1 MIETRPQKSRER
13 ALLIGLEKQ
22 GVSKW
27 DLHDSLDELRE
38 LANSAGAEVVDTVTQ
53 KLQKPTAPYYI
64 GRGKAES
71 IKESCQDQQVTSV
84 IFNDELSPAQGRNL
98 ENLFARKVLDR
109 TQLILDIFA
118 QRARSREGR
127 LQIEL
132 AQLQYLLPRLTRMW
146 HHLSRQTGGIGTRG
160 PGETQLE
167 VDRRRVQERIARLE
181 RELESVRK
189 TRAIQRQGRKRH
201 QWPVAAVVGYTNAG
215 KSTLLNLLTGADV
228 VAEDKLFA
236 TLDPT
241 TRSFVLPNK
250 QRVLLTDTVGFLRKL
265 PHTLIESFK
274 ATLEEV
280 SEADLLIHI
289 ADLSHP
295 RVDEQMEAVDRVIK
309 ELDAYGKQ
317 TLIVFNKID
326 NLANREVVDSYLK
339 RFPGSVAI
347 SARTGEGVNKLVQ
360 ALEGALSSW
369 RLRSRFRIPANE
381 SALIAEIHRVGH
393 VLELRYE
400 GNDALIVAHV
410 PPDLAQKLERY
421 AERRAQAI
429 LAATILRAASL
440 RTLDSRLRAICDQ
453 PSRLFGVAAKFR
465 GSPIIN
471 LILTGRG
478 IFRFGGRASKVPIRP
493 QGTTGTFVSA
503 TSIPSPCLKGI
514 IEPVRVRPPSGKMM
528 KIAFSSCNL
537 RRNSARACGPQFFR
551 HIGKALSMI
560 AENTLTAVV

>member
-1 MIETRPQKSRER
+1 
-13 ALLIGLEKQ
+13 
-22 GVSKW
+22 
-27 DLHDSLDELRE
+27 
-38 LANSAGAEVVDTVTQ
+38 
-53 KLQKPTAPYYI
+53 
-64 GRGKAES
+64 
-71 IKESCQDQQVTSV
+71 
-84 IFNDELSPAQGRNL
+84 
-98 ENLFARKVLDR
+98 
-109 TQLILDIFA
+109 
-118 QRARSREGR
+118 
-127 LQIEL
+127 
-132 AQLQYLLPRLTRMW
+132 MW

-181 RELESVRK
+181 RELEAVRK
-189 TRAIQRQGRKRH
+189 TRAIQREGRKRH

-215 KSTLLNLLTGADV
+215 KSTLLNLLTGADL

-280 SEADLLIHI
+280 HEADLLIHI
-289 ADLSHP
+289 ADLAHP
-295 RVDEQMEAVDRVIK
+295 RVDEQMKAVDGVIK

-317 TLIVFNKID
+317 TLLVFNKID
-326 NLANREVVDSYLK
+326 NLPPPSPGYGVASNREVVDSYLK

-347 SARTGEGVNKLVQ
+347 SARTGEGVSSLVQ
-360 ALEGALSSW
+360 ALEHALASW

-421 AERRAQAI
+421 A
-429 LAATILRAASL
+429 AA
-440 RTLDSRLRAICDQ
+440 
-453 PSRLFGVAAKFR
+453 
-465 GSPIIN
+465 
-471 LILTGRG
+471 
-478 IFRFGGRASKVPIRP
+478 
-493 QGTTGTFVSA
+493 
-503 TSIPSPCLKGI
+503 
-514 IEPVRVRPPSGKMM
+514 
-528 KIAFSSCNL
+528 
-537 RRNSARACGPQFFR
+537 
-551 HIGKALSMI
+551 
-560 AENTLTAVV
+560 

>member
-13 ALLIGLEKQ
+13 ALLIGLEQQ

-38 LANSAGAEVVDTVTQ
+38 LANSAGAEVVETVTQ

-71 IKESCQDQQVTSV
+71 IKESCQDQHVTSV
-84 IFNDELSPAQGRNL
+84 IFDDELSPAQGRNL
-98 ENLFARKVLDR
+98 ENLLARKVIDR

-228 VAEDKLFA
+228 LAENKLFA

-241 TRSFVLPNK
+241 TRSLVLPNK

-280 SEADLLIHI
+280 NEADLLIHI

-326 NLANREVVDSYLK
+326 NLPHREVIDSYLN
-339 RFPGSVAI
+339 RFAGSVAI
-347 SARTGEGVNKLVQ
+347 SARTGEGVNKLVE

-393 VLELRYE
+393 VLELRY
-400 GNDALIVAHV
+400 DANEAVIVAHV

-421 AERRAQAI
+421 A
-429 LAATILRAASL
+429 
-440 RTLDSRLRAICDQ
+440 
-453 PSRLFGVAAKFR
+453 
-465 GSPIIN
+465 
-471 LILTGRG
+471 
-478 IFRFGGRASKVPIRP
+478 
-493 QGTTGTFVSA
+493 
-503 TSIPSPCLKGI
+503 
-514 IEPVRVRPPSGKMM
+514 
-528 KIAFSSCNL
+528 
-537 RRNSARACGPQFFR
+537 AR
-551 HIGKALSMI
+551 
-560 AENTLTAVV
+560 

>member
-1 MIETRPQKSRER
+1 MIETRPKNTHER
-13 ALLIGLEKQ
+13 AILIGLEKQ

-27 DLHDSLDELRE
+27 DLRDSMEELRE

-53 KLQKPTAPYYI
+53 KLPKPTAPYYI
-64 GRGKAES
+64 GRGKAEL
-71 IKESCQDQQVTSV
+71 IKESMAGREVTSV
-84 IFNDELSPAQGRNL
+84 IFDDELSPAQGRNL
-98 ENLFARKVLDR
+98 ENLLARKVLDR

-189 TRAIQRQGRKRH
+189 TRSVQRQGRKRH

-215 KSTLLNLLTGADV
+215 KSTLLNLLTGADL
-228 VAEDKLFA
+228 VAEDRLFA

-241 TRSFVLPNK
+241 TRSFVLPNN

-280 SEADLLIHI
+280 HEADLLIHI
-289 ADLSHP
+289 VDLSHP
-295 RVDEQMEAVDRVIK
+295 RVDEQMEAVDNVIK

-317 TLIVFNKID
+317 TVIVFNKID
-326 NLANREVVDSYLK
+326 RLENGELADAYMQ

-347 SARTGEGVNKLVQ
+347 SACTGARVGELVQ
-360 ALEGALSSW
+360 ALQDALAQW
-369 RLRSRFRIPANE
+369 RLRSRFRIPASE
-381 SALIAEIHRVGH
+381 SALVAEIHRVGH
-393 VLELRYE
+393 VLELCYE
-400 GNDALIVAHV
+400 DDHVLIVAHV
-410 PPDLAQKLERY
+410 PPHLEAKLARY
-421 AERRAQAI
+421 SQ
-429 LAATILRAASL
+429 
-440 RTLDSRLRAICDQ
+440 
-453 PSRLFGVAAKFR
+453 
-465 GSPIIN
+465 
-471 LILTGRG
+471 
-478 IFRFGGRASKVPIRP
+478 
-493 QGTTGTFVSA
+493 
-503 TSIPSPCLKGI
+503 
-514 IEPVRVRPPSGKMM
+514 
-528 KIAFSSCNL
+528 
-537 RRNSARACGPQFFR
+537 
-551 HIGKALSMI
+551 
-560 AENTLTAVV
+560 

>member
-1 MIETRPQKSRER
+1 MHWENPTSDPPLRQASVDLVSPSNYLSTAEFDTVFTSRSSPRDHANISWRRGMIEIKPKRQPER
-13 ALLIGLEKQ
+13 ALLIGLEQ
-22 GVSKW
+22 DGISKW
-27 DLHDSLDELRE
+27 DLRDSMEELRE
-38 LANSAGAEVVDTVTQ
+38 LASSAGAEVVDTVTQ
-53 KLQKPTAPYYI
+53 KLPKPTAPFYI
-64 GRGKAES
+64 GKGKAEEIRDS
-71 IKESCQDQQVTSV
+71 VQNHRITSV

-98 ENLFARKVLDR
+98 ENLLSRKVLDR

-181 RELESVRK
+181 RELEAVRK
-189 TRAIQRQGRKRH
+189 TRAIQREGRKRH

-228 VAEDKLFA
+228 VAENKLFA

-250 QRVLLTDTVGFLRKL
+250 QRVLLTDTVGFLLKR

-289 ADLSHP
+289 VDLSHS
-295 RVDEQMEAVDRVIK
+295 RVDEQMAAVDAVIK
-309 ELDAYGKQ
+309 ELDHLSKQ
-317 TLIVFNKID
+317 NMIVVNNVD
-326 NLANREVVDSYLK
+326 NLHNRELADSYLK

-347 SARTGEGVNKLVQ
+347 SARTGEGVNKLVH
-360 ALEGALSSW
+360 ALEDALSSW
-369 RLRSRFRIPANE
+369 RLRSRFRIPSDE

-400 GNDALIVAHV
+400 GSDAMIVAHV
-410 PPDLAQKLERY
+410 PPHLEQKLAGY
-421 AERRAQAI
+421 A
-429 LAATILRAASL
+429 
-440 RTLDSRLRAICDQ
+440 
-453 PSRLFGVAAKFR
+453 
-465 GSPIIN
+465 
-471 LILTGRG
+471 
-478 IFRFGGRASKVPIRP
+478 
-493 QGTTGTFVSA
+493 
-503 TSIPSPCLKGI
+503 
-514 IEPVRVRPPSGKMM
+514 
-528 KIAFSSCNL
+528 
-537 RRNSARACGPQFFR
+537 ARD
-551 HIGKALSMI
+551 
-560 AENTLTAVV
+560 

>member
-1 MIETRPQKSRER
+1 MIETRPKKTHER
-13 ALLIGLEKQ
+13 ALLIGLERE

-27 DLHDSLDELRE
+27 DLRDSLEELAE

-53 KLQKPTAPYYI
+53 KLQRPTAPYYI
-64 GRGKAES
+64 GRGKAEA
-71 IKESCQDQQVTSV
+71 IKDSLQARQVTSV

-98 ENLFARKVLDR
+98 ENLLARKVLDR

-189 TRAIQRQGRKRH
+189 TRAVQRQGRKRH

-228 VAEDKLFA
+228 VAADKLFA

-241 TRSFVLPNK
+241 TRSFSLPNN

-289 ADLSHP
+289 VDLSHP
-295 RVDEQMEAVDRVIK
+295 RVDEQMQAVDAVIK
-309 ELDAYGKQ
+309 ELDAFGKQ

-326 NLANREVVDSYLK
+326 NLKDRELAETYVK

-347 SARTGEGVNKLVQ
+347 SARTGENVSMLVQ
-360 ALEGALSSW
+360 ALQDALSSW
-369 RLRSRFRIPANE
+369 RLRSRFRIPASE

-393 VLELRYE
+393 VLELHYE
-400 GNDALIVAHV
+400 GGDTLIVAHV
-410 PPDLAQKLERY
+410 PPELAQKLER
-421 AERRAQAI
+421 
-429 LAATILRAASL
+429 
-440 RTLDSRLRAICDQ
+440 
-453 PSRLFGVAAKFR
+453 
-465 GSPIIN
+465 
-471 LILTGRG
+471 
-478 IFRFGGRASKVPIRP
+478 
-493 QGTTGTFVSA
+493 FVQ
-503 TSIPSPCLKGI
+503 T
-514 IEPVRVRPPSGKMM
+514 
-528 KIAFSSCNL
+528 
-537 RRNSARACGPQFFR
+537 
-551 HIGKALSMI
+551 
-560 AENTLTAVV
+560 

>member
-1 MIETRPQKSRER
+1 MIETRPKKTHER

-27 DLHDSLDELRE
+27 DLRDSLDELAE

-53 KLQKPTAPYYI
+53 KLEKPTAPYYI
-64 GRGKAES
+64 GKGKAES
-71 IKESCQDQQVTSV
+71 LKPGLEDRQVTSV
-84 IFNDELSPAQGRNL
+84 IFDDELSPAQGRNL
-98 ENLFARKVLDR
+98 ENLLSRKVLDR

-132 AQLQYLLPRLTRMW
+132 AQLQYLLPRLARMW

-167 VDRRRVQERIARLE
+167 VDRRRVQDRISRLE

-189 TRAIQRQGRKRH
+189 TRAVQRQGRKRH

-228 VAEDKLFA
+228 VAENKLFA

-241 TRSFVLPNK
+241 TRSFVLPNR

-265 PHTLIESFK
+265 PHTLIESFR

-289 ADLSHP
+289 VDLSHA
-295 RVDEQMEAVDRVIK
+295 RVDDQIEAVERVIK
-309 ELDAYGKQ
+309 ELDAFGKQ

-326 NLANREVVDSYLK
+326 NLQNPELIETYLR
-339 RFPGSVAI
+339 RFPGSVAM
-347 SARTGEGVNKLVQ
+347 SARTGENVNKLVQ
-360 ALEGALSSW
+360 ALQDALSAW
-369 RLRSRFRIPANE
+369 RLCSRFKIPASE

-393 VLELRYE
+393 VLELKYE
-400 GNDALIVAHV
+400 GSDALIVAHI
-410 PPDLAQKLERY
+410 PPELSQKL
-421 AERRAQAI
+421 ANFAQ
-429 LAATILRAASL
+429 
-440 RTLDSRLRAICDQ
+440 
-453 PSRLFGVAAKFR
+453 
-465 GSPIIN
+465 
-471 LILTGRG
+471 
-478 IFRFGGRASKVPIRP
+478 
-493 QGTTGTFVSA
+493 
-503 TSIPSPCLKGI
+503 
-514 IEPVRVRPPSGKMM
+514 
-528 KIAFSSCNL
+528 
-537 RRNSARACGPQFFR
+537 
-551 HIGKALSMI
+551 
-560 AENTLTAVV
+560 

>member
-1 MIETRPQKSRER
+1 MIETRPQKPRER
-13 ALLIGLEKQ
+13 ALLIGLEKE

-27 DLHDSLDELRE
+27 ALHDSLDELRE

-64 GRGKAES
+64 GRGKAEA
-71 IKESCQDQQVTSV
+71 IKESCREQHVTSV
-84 IFNDELSPAQGRNL
+84 IFDDELSPAQGRNL
-98 ENLFARKVLDR
+98 ENLFSRKVVDR

-167 VDRRRVQERIARLE
+167 VDRRRVQGRIARLE

-215 KSTLLNLLTGADV
+215 KSTLLNLLTGADLL
-228 VAEDKLFA
+228 AEDKLFA

-317 TLIVFNKID
+317 TLLVFNKID
-326 NLANREVVDSYLK
+326 ILPNRELVDSYLK
-339 RFPGSVAI
+339 RFSGSVAI
-347 SARTGEGVNKLVQ
+347 SARTGEEVNKLVQ

-400 GNDALIVAHV
+400 GNDTIIVAHV
-410 PPDLAQKLERY
+410 PSDLAQKLERY
-421 AERRAQAI
+421 AQR
-429 LAATILRAASL
+429 
-440 RTLDSRLRAICDQ
+440 
-453 PSRLFGVAAKFR
+453 
-465 GSPIIN
+465 
-471 LILTGRG
+471 
-478 IFRFGGRASKVPIRP
+478 
-493 QGTTGTFVSA
+493 
-503 TSIPSPCLKGI
+503 
-514 IEPVRVRPPSGKMM
+514 
-528 KIAFSSCNL
+528 
-537 RRNSARACGPQFFR
+537 
-551 HIGKALSMI
+551 
-560 AENTLTAVV
+560 

>member
-1 MIETRPQKSRER
+1 MFETRPKKNHER

-27 DLHDSLDELRE
+27 DLQDSLEE
-38 LANSAGAEVVDTVTQ
+38 LAELATSAGAEVVDTVTQ
-53 KLQKPTAPYYI
+53 KLQRPTAPYYI
-64 GRGKAES
+64 GKGKAEA
-71 IKESCQDQQVTSV
+71 IKHSFQDREVTSV
-84 IFNDELSPAQGRNL
+84 IFDDELSPAQGRNL
-98 ENLFARKVLDR
+98 ENLLARKVLDR

-146 HHLSRQTGGIGTRG
+146 DHLSRQTGGIGTRG

-181 RELESVRK
+181 RELEAVRK
-189 TRAIQRQGRKRH
+189 TRAVQRQGRKRH

-228 VAEDKLFA
+228 VAENRLFA

-289 ADLSHP
+289 VDLSHP
-295 RVDEQMEAVDRVIK
+295 RVDDQMEAVDGVIK
-309 ELDAYGKQ
+309 ELDAFGKQ

-326 NLANREVVDSYLK
+326 KMQNRELAETYVK
-339 RFPGSVAI
+339 RFPDSVAI
-347 SARTGEGVNKLVQ
+347 SARTGEGVNNLVQ
-360 ALEGALSSW
+360 ALQDTLSAW
-369 RLRSRFRIPANE
+369 RLRSRFRIPASE

-393 VLELRYE
+393 VLELHYE
-400 GNDALIVAHV
+400 GEGALIVAHV
-410 PPDLAQKLERY
+410 PPELAQKLERY
-421 AERRAQAI
+421 AE
-429 LAATILRAASL
+429 
-440 RTLDSRLRAICDQ
+440 
-453 PSRLFGVAAKFR
+453 
-465 GSPIIN
+465 
-471 LILTGRG
+471 
-478 IFRFGGRASKVPIRP
+478 
-493 QGTTGTFVSA
+493 QG
-503 TSIPSPCLKGI
+503 
-514 IEPVRVRPPSGKMM
+514 
-528 KIAFSSCNL
+528 
-537 RRNSARACGPQFFR
+537 
-551 HIGKALSMI
+551 
-560 AENTLTAVV
+560 

>member
-1 MIETRPQKSRER
+1 MDCRKSARSFAPRMIETQPNKRPER
-13 ALLIGLEKQ
+13 ALLIGLEQ
-22 GVSKW
+22 EGVSKW
-27 DLHDSLDELRE
+27 DLRDSMEELRE
-38 LANSAGAEVVDTVTQ
+38 LASSAGAEVVDTVTQ

-64 GRGKAES
+64 GKGKAELIRDS
-71 IKESCQDQQVTSV
+71 IQQQRVTSV
-84 IFNDELSPAQGRNL
+84 IFDDELSPAQGRNL
-98 ENLFARKVLDR
+98 ENLLSRKVLDR

-132 AQLQYLLPRLTRMW
+132 AQLHYLLPRLTRMW

-167 VDRRRVQERIARLE
+167 VDRRRVQGRIARLE
-181 RELESVRK
+181 RELEEVRK
-189 TRAIQRQGRKRH
+189 TRAVQRQGRKRH

-228 VAEDKLFA
+228 VTEDRLFA

-280 SEADLLIHI
+280 VEADLLIHVV
-289 ADLSHP
+289 DLSHP
-295 RVDEQMEAVDRVIK
+295 RVDEHIEAVDTVVK
-309 ELDAYGKQ
+309 ELGAFGKQ

-326 NLANREVVDSYLK
+326 LLANNELAQSY
-339 RFPGSVAI
+339 RQRYPGSVAI
-347 SARTGEGVNKLVQ
+347 SARTGEGVNILVQ

-400 GNDALIVAHV
+400 ANDALIVAHV

-421 AERRAQAI
+421 AEA
-429 LAATILRAASL
+429 
-440 RTLDSRLRAICDQ
+440 
-453 PSRLFGVAAKFR
+453 
-465 GSPIIN
+465 
-471 LILTGRG
+471 
-478 IFRFGGRASKVPIRP
+478 
-493 QGTTGTFVSA
+493 
-503 TSIPSPCLKGI
+503 
-514 IEPVRVRPPSGKMM
+514 
-528 KIAFSSCNL
+528 
-537 RRNSARACGPQFFR
+537 
-551 HIGKALSMI
+551 
-560 AENTLTAVV
+560 

>member
-13 ALLIGLEKQ
+13 ALLIGLEKE

-84 IFNDELSPAQGRNL
+84 IFDDELSPAQGRNL

-167 VDRRRVQERIARLE
+167 VDRRRVQGRIARLE

-189 TRAIQRQGRKRH
+189 TRAIQRKGRKRH

-228 VAEDKLFA
+228 AAEDKLFA

-317 TLIVFNKID
+317 TVIVFNKID
-326 NLANREVVDSYLK
+326 NLRNREVVDSYLK

-347 SARTGEGVNKLVQ
+347 YARTGEGVNKLVQ
-360 ALEGALSSW
+360 ALEHALSSW

-400 GNDALIVAHV
+400 ANEALIVAHV
-410 PPDLAQKLERY
+410 PPDLAQKLDRY
-421 AERRAQAI
+421 AER
-429 LAATILRAASL
+429 
-440 RTLDSRLRAICDQ
+440 
-453 PSRLFGVAAKFR
+453 
-465 GSPIIN
+465 
-471 LILTGRG
+471 
-478 IFRFGGRASKVPIRP
+478 
-493 QGTTGTFVSA
+493 
-503 TSIPSPCLKGI
+503 
-514 IEPVRVRPPSGKMM
+514 
-528 KIAFSSCNL
+528 
-537 RRNSARACGPQFFR
+537 
-551 HIGKALSMI
+551 
-560 AENTLTAVV
+560 

>member
-1 MIETRPQKSRER
+1 MIETRPKKTHER

-27 DLHDSLDELRE
+27 DLQDSLEE
-38 LANSAGAEVVDTVTQ
+38 LAELASSAGAEVVDTVTQ
-53 KLQKPTAPYYI
+53 KLEKPTAPYYI
-64 GRGKAES
+64 GKGKAES
-71 IKESCQDQQVTSV
+71 LKPALQDRQVTSV
-84 IFNDELSPAQGRNL
+84 IFDDELSPAQGRNL
-98 ENLFARKVLDR
+98 ENLLSRKVLDR

-181 RELESVRK
+181 RELEGVRK
-189 TRAIQRQGRKRH
+189 VRSVQRQGRKRH

-228 VAEDKLFA
+228 LTEDKLFA

-241 TRSFVLPNK
+241 TRSLTLPNK

-280 SEADLLIHI
+280 VEADLLLHV

-295 RVDEQMEAVDRVIK
+295 RLDEHMEAVDAVIK

-317 TLIVFNKID
+317 TLLVFNKLD
-326 NLANREVVDSYLK
+326 NLPDRELADSYCR

-347 SARTGEGVNKLVQ
+347 SAKTGAGIDQFVEALQ
-360 ALEGALSSW
+360 AALGAW
-369 RLRSRFRIPANE
+369 RLRARFRIPANE

-421 AERRAQAI
+421 AD
-429 LAATILRAASL
+429 AA
-440 RTLDSRLRAICDQ
+440 RT
-453 PSRLFGVAAKFR
+453 
-465 GSPIIN
+465 
-471 LILTGRG
+471 
-478 IFRFGGRASKVPIRP
+478 
-493 QGTTGTFVSA
+493 
-503 TSIPSPCLKGI
+503 
-514 IEPVRVRPPSGKMM
+514 
-528 KIAFSSCNL
+528 
-537 RRNSARACGPQFFR
+537 
-551 HIGKALSMI
+551 
-560 AENTLTAVV
+560 

>member
-1 MIETRPQKSRER
+1 MIETRPQKTQER
-13 ALLIGLEKQ
+13 ALLIGLEKK

-27 DLHDSLDELRE
+27 DLHDSLEELRE

-71 IKESCQDQQVTSV
+71 IKESCQNQRVTSV

-181 RELESVRK
+181 RELEAVRK
-189 TRAIQRQGRKRH
+189 TRAIQRESRKRH

-228 VAEDKLFA
+228 VTENKLFA

-289 ADLSHP
+289 VDLSHP
-295 RVDEQMEAVDRVIK
+295 RVDEQMEAVDGVIK
-309 ELDAYGKQ
+309 ELDAFGKQ
-317 TLIVFNKID
+317 TL
-326 NLANREVVDSYLK
+326 
-339 RFPGSVAI
+339 
-347 SARTGEGVNKLVQ
+347 RTGEGVNKLVR
-360 ALEGALSSW
+360 ALEEALSSW
-369 RLRSRFRIPANE
+369 RLRSRFRVPSNE

-400 GNDALIVAHV
+400 GSDAVIVAHV
-410 PPDLAQKLERY
+410 PPHLEQKLADY
-421 AERRAQAI
+421 A
-429 LAATILRAASL
+429 
-440 RTLDSRLRAICDQ
+440 
-453 PSRLFGVAAKFR
+453 
-465 GSPIIN
+465 
-471 LILTGRG
+471 
-478 IFRFGGRASKVPIRP
+478 
-493 QGTTGTFVSA
+493 
-503 TSIPSPCLKGI
+503 
-514 IEPVRVRPPSGKMM
+514 VRD
-528 KIAFSSCNL
+528 
-537 RRNSARACGPQFFR
+537 
-551 HIGKALSMI
+551 
-560 AENTLTAVV
+560 

>member
-1 MIETRPQKSRER
+1 MFETRPKKNHER

-27 DLHDSLDELRE
+27 DLRDSLEE
-38 LANSAGAEVVDTVTQ
+38 LAELATSAGAEVVDTVTQ

-64 GRGKAES
+64 GKGKAEE
-71 IKESCQDQQVTSV
+71 IKHSFHDREVTSV
-84 IFNDELSPAQGRNL
+84 IFDDELSPAQGRNL
-98 ENLFARKVLDR
+98 ENLLARKVLDR

-146 HHLSRQTGGIGTRG
+146 DHLSRQTGGIGTRG

-181 RELESVRK
+181 RELEAVRK
-189 TRAIQRQGRKRH
+189 TRAVQRQGRKRH

-215 KSTLLNLLTGADV
+215 KSTLLNLLTGADL
-228 VAEDKLFA
+228 VAENRLFA

-289 ADLSHP
+289 VDLSHP
-295 RVDEQMEAVDRVIK
+295 RVDDQMEAVDGVIK
-309 ELDAYGKQ
+309 ELEAFGKQ
-317 TLIVFNKID
+317 TVIVFNKID
-326 NLANREVVDSYLK
+326 NLANRELAETYTK

-347 SARTGEGVNKLVQ
+347 SARTGEGVNNLVQ
-360 ALEGALSSW
+360 ALQDALSAW
-369 RLRSRFRIPANE
+369 RLRSRFRIPASE

-393 VLELRYE
+393 VLELHYE
-400 GNDALIVAHV
+400 GDGALIVAHV
-410 PPDLAQKLERY
+410 PPELGQKL
-421 AERRAQAI
+421 
-429 LAATILRAASL
+429 
-440 RTLDSRLRAICDQ
+440 
-453 PSRLFGVAAKFR
+453 AKF
-465 GSPIIN
+465 
-471 LILTGRG
+471 
-478 IFRFGGRASKVPIRP
+478 
-493 QGTTGTFVSA
+493 
-503 TSIPSPCLKGI
+503 
-514 IEPVRVRPPSGKMM
+514 
-528 KIAFSSCNL
+528 
-537 RRNSARACGPQFFR
+537 
-551 HIGKALSMI
+551 
-560 AENTLTAVV
+560 AV